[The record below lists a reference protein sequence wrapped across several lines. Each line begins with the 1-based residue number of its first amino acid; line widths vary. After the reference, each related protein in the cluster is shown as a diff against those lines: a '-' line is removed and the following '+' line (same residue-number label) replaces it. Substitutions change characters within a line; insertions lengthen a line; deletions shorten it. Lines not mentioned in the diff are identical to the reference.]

1 LFSFCLIKNIISH
14 ILLKLKDK
22 KQNLLTLPEELFEKD
37 ENKEI
42 KSPNKDEDL
51 EDETDLDQ
59 PITIKMLYQSI
70 IKVGIISH
78 RTLKENFI
86 RKPANNYS

>member
-1 LFSFCLIKNIISH
+1 M
-14 ILLKLKDK
+14 KDK

-42 KSPNKDEDL
+42 KALDKDEDL

-78 RTLKENFI
+78 RTLKDNL
-86 RKPANNYS
+86 YSKTSP